1 MAASDKIGAVMV
13 VGGGIS
19 GMQSALDLADS
30 GYKVYLVEKQPSI
43 GGTMAQLDKTFPT
56 NDCAMCIMAPKLVAT
71 GRHNN
76 IDLITNADIAIVD
89 GEEGN
94 FNVTVKQRSLRVD
107 PKKCTGC
114 GSCAQKCPVET
125 MNEYDEN
132 TKFRKAIYVR
142 YPQAVPL
149 VYAIDAEKCIGCGIC
164 AEECKAKAV
173 EYDQKEKVLEI
184 KVGSIILSPGFD
196 EFNARLKTEY
206 GYGVYQ
212 NVVTSIEFE
221 RIMSATG
228 PYFGTIL
235 RPSDGDIPE
244 KIAFIQCVGSR
255 DEHCG
260 NEYCSSVCC
269 MYSIK
274 EAVIAK
280 EHTSQVKPSI
290 FFMDMRAF
298 GKEFDEYYNRAANE
312 WGIRFVRSRVAA
324 ISEDPKTKNL
334 KIKYVEG
341 GEPKEEE
348 FQMVVLAV
356 GLRPPADAES
366 LSRIMKFRLNDDGF
380 AQTGAFTPVETSR
393 PGIFVSGAFSSPKDI
408 PMTVAEA
415 SGAAAKAGTVIAPAR
430 NTLVTKK
437 EYPKEISVEGL
448 EPRIGV
454 FVCHCGVNIGG
465 VVKVPEVME
474 YAKTLPNV
482 VYAEQNLYTCSQD
495 TQEKIKEKI
504 KELKLN
510 RVVVASCTP
519 RTHEPLFQNTIKE
532 AGLNAYLFEM
542 ANIRDQCSWI
552 HMHEPKAATKKSKD
566 LVRMAVAKSRLLEP
580 LQNLMLKVNQAAM
593 VIGGGVTGMT
603 AALELAKQG
612 FKVSLVEREKELGGN
627 TKKLYYLPSGDDP
640 LAFVK
645 KLDKEI
651 SANPNITVYTGAK
664 IKAIDGYVGN
674 FKTTLESGEQIE
686 HGAVILAIGGQEY
699 KPEGEYLYGKN
710 KNVMT
715 LLELKEKLHKGEA
728 KANEY
733 VFIQCVGSR
742 EEGHP
747 NCSRVC
753 CTGTMTAAIE
763 IKKKDPNAK
772 VFVLY
777 RDIRTYGFR
786 EKYYKEAGR
795 LGVTFIRFEDKEKPK
810 VDEKGGK
817 LEVMVKDEDTGKE
830 LTLKPDYLVLA
841 SGTRPQPDAGTLAP
855 MCKVP
860 QTKEGFFLEAHMKLR
875 PVDFATEGIYLA
887 GLAHGPK
894 FVDESIAQALAAVSR
909 ATTVLSKTELEAEGI
924 VAKIE
929 ETLCNGCG
937 ICVPICEYKALEV
950 LPDKKDPKKKIV
962 EVNVGLCKGCGAC
975 VGACPSGALTQ
986 MGYRDDQIY
995 AMIDAMLEDE
1005 KPKQEAKQ

>member
-1 MAASDKIGAVMV
+1 MASSSKIGAVMV

-30 GYKVYLVEKQPSI
+30 GYRVYLVEKQPSI
-43 GGTMAQLDKTFPT
+43 GGVMAQLDKTFPT

-71 GRHNN
+71 GRHHN
-76 IDLITNADIAIVD
+76 INLITNAEISKLD
-89 GEEGN
+89 GEAGN
-94 FNVTVKQRSLRVD
+94 FSVTVKQHSFRVD
-107 PKKCTGC
+107 TKKCTGC
-114 GSCAQKCPVET
+114 GSCAQKCPIET
-125 MNEYDEN
+125 TNEYDEGM
-132 TKFRKAIYVR
+132 KVRKAIFVR

-149 VYAIDAEKCIGCGIC
+149 VYAIDADKCIGCGIC

-184 KVGSIILSPGFD
+184 KVGSIVLSPGFD
-196 EFNARLKTEY
+196 EFDARLKSEY

-212 NVVTSIEFE
+212 NVVSSIEFE

-298 GKEFDEYYNRAANE
+298 GKEFDEYYNRAQNE

-324 ISEDPKTKNL
+324 VTEDPKTKNL
-334 KIKYVEG
+334 KIKYVEN

-356 GLRPPADAES
+356 GLRPPADAKN
-366 LSRIMKFRLNDDGF
+366 LSNIIKFRLNDDGF

-437 EYPKEISVEGL
+437 EYPKEISVEGQ

-465 VVKVPEVME
+465 VVKVPEVVE
-474 YAKTLPNV
+474 YTKTLPNV
-482 VYAEQNLYTCSQD
+482 VYAEHNLYTCSQD

-580 LQNLMLKVNQAAM
+580 LQNLMLKVNQAAL

-645 KLDKEI
+645 ELDKEV
-651 SANPNITVYTGAK
+651 SANPNITVYTDAK
-664 IKAIDGYVGN
+664 IKTIDGYVGN

-710 KNVMT
+710 KNVLT
-715 LLELKEKLHKGEA
+715 LLELKEKLHKGGA
-728 KANEY
+728 KGNEY

-763 IKKKDPNAK
+763 IKKKDPKAK

-786 EKYYKEAGR
+786 EKYYKEASR
-795 LGVTFIRFEDKEKPK
+795 LGVTFVRFEDKDKPK

-817 LEVMVKDEDTGKE
+817 LEVKVKDEDTGKE
-830 LTLKPDYLVLA
+830 ITLKPDYLVLA
-841 SGTRPQPDAGTLAP
+841 SGTRPQPDAGKLAP

-860 QTKEGFFLEAHMKLR
+860 LTKEGFFLEAHMKLR

-909 ATTVLSKTELEAEGI
+909 ATTILSKTELEAEGI

-929 ETLCNGCG
+929 ETLCDGCG

-995 AMIDAMLEDE
+995 AMIDAMLEEE